1 MSSLFESRDAFADF
15 RSHTSALRWEERPLL
30 EAPLVT
36 IAIPTFKRIDTLQEA
51 IESAAAQRTDLA
63 YEILIVD
70 NDPDS
75 SKWTGLL
82 DGLSPQAKRRVR
94 YYVNSSN
101 LGMFGNWNRCI
112 ELARG
117 EWVTIL
123 NDDDLL
129 RPEFLHRCFAL
140 IRRRPETDGIV
151 CGKVVRDRRSKRGAA
166 PAARPADAADRV
178 VWRVAELVRKRQFRR
193 GFARLEVRRL
203 FFGNDIG
210 NGAGFLFRKEAALQ
224 LGGYDPGE
232 WPVSDFFFYLR
243 FAKSRNLYRIREN
256 LAEVGIGDNESMER
270 ETLLGFITKV
280 QEAREELAGREVPAA
295 WLKLSPQLV
304 ANHLHAARINWDS
317 DIPAEEVEARV
328 GFAIPAPSE
337 KREILARLRRRAL

>member
-1 MSSLFESRDAFADF
+1 MSSLFEPRDAFAEF
-15 RSHTSALRWEERPLL
+15 RDHPSILKWEQQPQLA
-30 EAPLVT
+30 APLVT

-51 IESAAAQRTDLA
+51 VESAAAQGTDLP

-75 SKWTGLL
+75 AKWAELL
-82 DGLSPQAKRRVR
+82 ESLSPQARRQVR

-129 RPEFLHRCFAL
+129 RPQFLDMCFAL

-151 CGKVVRDRRSKRGAA
+151 CGKVVRDRRSERPA
-166 PAARPADAADRV
+166 PPPARPADVADRLL
-178 VWRVAELVRKRQFRR
+178 WRVAELVRKLQFRP
-193 GFARLEVRRL
+193 GFTKLEVRRL

-210 NGAGFLFRKEAALQ
+210 NGAGFLFRKEAAVQ

-243 FAKSRNLYRIREN
+243 FAKSRNLYRIRED
-256 LAEVGIGDNESMER
+256 LAEVGIGDNESMAR

-280 QEAREELAGREVPAA
+280 QEAREELAGREVPAD
-295 WLKLSPQLV
+295 WLKLSPLLV
-304 ANHLHAARINWDS
+304 ANHLHAAHVNWDS
-317 DIPAEEVEARV
+317 DIPPEEVEARV